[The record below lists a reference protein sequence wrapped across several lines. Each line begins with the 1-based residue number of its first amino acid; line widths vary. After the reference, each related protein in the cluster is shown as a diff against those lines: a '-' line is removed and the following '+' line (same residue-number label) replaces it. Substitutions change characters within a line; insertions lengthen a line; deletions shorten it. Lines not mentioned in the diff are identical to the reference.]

1 MKKLLFLAASFF
13 ITATIQSQTLVEK
26 VVPVEGS
33 IDIAYEIWELENGLT
48 IIVHED
54 HSDPIVHVE
63 LTYHVGS
70 NREQIGMT
78 GFAHFFE
85 HMMFQGSEN
94 VAEEEHF
101 KIISESGGRMNGTT
115 STDRTNYF
123 QTLPSNQLETA
134 LWLESDRMGFLLN
147 EMTEEKFEN
156 QRDVVKNEKLQ
167 FQKNPYGLLME
178 VKNQTLYP
186 NGHPYSW
193 PIIGY
198 IEDLDRAT
206 MKDLKDFCL
215 RWYGPNN
222 AYLVV
227 SGDVNTLNV
236 IDLANK
242 YFGTID
248 RGVDVRK
255 LRVPRV
261 NLPQH
266 KYKVFQDNIYF
277 PWAMFTFPTVPAF
290 HKDEPAL
297 DALADIMGDGNNSSI
312 YQEFVKT
319 EKAVQAYVS
328 HPASELAGEFMINVM
343 SYPDFTFAEVEE
355 EVFKL
360 LNNFESRITDEAI
373 ERFKVKMHSQ
383 IIEGLSSVQGKSS
396 RLSRWAYLLDEPY
409 NFQKSLDRYNNV
421 KKEDVIKV
429 YHKYIKNKKAA
440 IIDYAPLPFGSND
453 SVQSINPNAFVTFK
467 KDKQYNDLEY
477 NRPNDEFDRSSRPV
491 PSNAKPVQIPTFYKG
506 NINPLVSETSD
517 GIPFIGTKTSEVPKV
532 TILITL
538 EGGDLLIQ
546 DDIKKVGLPQLTSMM
561 LEEGTENFTTEE
573 ISLKLD
579 ELGSVIS
586 FNSSDNTST
595 IFVSSLVE
603 NIDKTLNILEEKLF
617 RPGFRADDFKRVK
630 KAFRESKNN
639 DKKSGN
645 YLASTAFKEKLYGKS
660 IQGVTETVKSI
671 DKLKISDVQDFYN
684 KQYNSNLA
692 SIVIVGDINE
702 KEIIPKLSFLNDWKK
717 NEITINKN
725 IQRELIQGRNIYL
738 VHKPG
743 PQSVIML
750 GHHGPKFDVDG
761 DFFKSIV
768 MNYSFGGSFNSRLN
782 LNLREEKGYTYGINS
797 RFFGNENN
805 GYFYLSTSV
814 ESEVTDSALTEIIFE
829 LENYVTNGIKREE
842 LAFTKNSIS
851 NSDALR
857 YETPRQKASFLS
869 RIQRYNLDK
878 NYTAKQ
884 KEILESLT
892 VEDINEI
899 ASNNIDK
906 DNFVVVVVG
915 NKYSL
920 KNKLAKFGNV
930 KELKIK

>member
-1 MKKLLFLAASFF
+1 MNRIIFFAASFF
-13 ITATIQSQTLVEK
+13 VAVTIQAQTLVEK
-26 VVPVEGS
+26 VVPEEGS
-33 IDIAYEIWELENGLT
+33 IDIAYEIWELDNGLT

-101 KIISESGGRMNGTT
+101 KIISESGGTMNGTT
-115 STDRTNYF
+115 SNDRTNYF

-134 LWLESDRMGFLLN
+134 LWLESDRMGFLLD
-147 EMTEEKFEN
+147 EMTKEKFEN

-206 MKDLKDFCL
+206 MQDLKDFCL

-222 AYLVV
+222 AYLVI

-236 IDLANK
+236 IDLVNK
-242 YFGTID
+242 YFGSIK
-248 RGVDVRK
+248 RGEDVRK

-277 PWAMFTFPTVPAF
+277 PWAMFTFPTVPSF

-297 DALADIMGDGNNSSI
+297 DALADIMGDGNNSAI

-328 HPASELAGEFMINVM
+328 HPASELAGEFMINIM
-343 SYPDFTFAEVEE
+343 SYPNFTFAEVEQ

-360 LNNFESRITDEAI
+360 LNDFESRITDEAI

-440 IIDYAPLPFGSND
+440 IIDYAPLPFGSKD
-453 SVQSINPNAFVTFK
+453 SVKSVNPNAFVPFK
-467 KDKQYNDLEY
+467 KDKQYADLVYEKSY
-477 NRPNDEFDRSSRPV
+477 DNFDRSKRPT
-491 PSNAKPVQIPTFYKG
+491 PTKPKPVQLPNFYQG
-506 NINPLVSETSD
+506 NTNLVFETNN
-517 GIPFIGTKTSEVPKV
+517 GIPYIGTKTSEVPKI

-546 DDIKKVGLPQLTSMM
+546 DDIKKVGLPELTSMM
-561 LEEGTENFTTEE
+561 LEEGTVNFTTEE

-579 ELGSVIS
+579 ELGSSIS

-603 NIDKTLNILEEKLF
+603 NIDETLKILEEKLY
-617 RPGFRADDFKRVK
+617 RPGFRIDDFKRVK
-630 KAFRESKNN
+630 KAFRESKND

-645 YLASTAFKEKLYGKS
+645 YLGNTAFKEKLYGKS

-671 DKLKISDVQDFYN
+671 DKLKISDVQDFYD

-692 SIVIVGDINE
+692 SIVIVGNINE
-702 KEIIPKLSFLNDWKK
+702 EEIIPKLSFLNDWQQR
-717 NEITINKN
+717 EIIINKN
-725 IQRELIQGRNIYL
+725 IQRESIQGRNIYL

-750 GHHGPKFDVDG
+750 GHHGPTYDVYG
-761 DFFKSIV
+761 EFFNSTV

-782 LNLREEKGYTYGINS
+782 LNLREDKGYTYGISS
-797 RFFGNENN
+797 RFYGNENS
-805 GYFYLSTSV
+805 GYFYISTSV
-814 ESEVTDSALTEIIFE
+814 DSEVTDSALTEIIFE
-829 LENYVTNGIKREE
+829 LENYVTTGIKDEE
-842 LAFTKNSIS
+842 LTFTKNSIS
-851 NSDALR
+851 NSDALK
-857 YETPRQKASFLS
+857 YETPLQKARFLS

-878 NYTAKQ
+878 NYTSKQ
-884 KEILESLT
+884 KEILEGLT
-892 VEDINEI
+892 IKDINNI
-899 ASNNIDK
+899 ASKNIDK

-920 KNKLAKFGNV
+920 KDKLAKFGKV
-930 KELKIK
+930 QEIKLK